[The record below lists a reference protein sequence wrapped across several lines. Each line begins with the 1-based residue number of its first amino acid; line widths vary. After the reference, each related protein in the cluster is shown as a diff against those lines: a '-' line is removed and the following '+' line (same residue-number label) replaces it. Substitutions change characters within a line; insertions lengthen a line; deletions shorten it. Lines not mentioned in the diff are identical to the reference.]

1 VSHQFHR
8 ILDKAGLPQRR
19 FHDLRHSCATL
30 LEAQEVSP
38 RVAMEILGHSHIAV
52 TMNMYTKVVTA
63 LKRDA
68 ARRIDDLVNTQER

>member
-1 VSHQFHR
+1 
-8 ILDKAGLPQRR
+8 
-19 FHDLRHSCATL
+19 L
-30 LEAQEVSP
+30 LQAQDVSP

-68 ARRIDDLVNTQER
+68 ATRIDELMNDR